1 MPSISFICEDL
12 VKIFIKKTVVI
23 PNLSNHIAQIQI
35 FFFFSVIIIS
45 KESIYLSFKYI
56 PFLNYFLFILLNTL
70 SDYYPHTYHEFNLEE
85 KDTLFFNN
93 ILINYYYCINIQ
105 LIKINIVFRL
115 LYTQSMGNKNS
126 YILFRNTKKKK
137 KTTTTLHS

>member
-1 MPSISFICEDL
+1 MSLNRRKKKKNILQIRAKNCLFHLKMPSISFICEDL

-23 PNLSNHIAQIQI
+23 PNLSNHIAQIQII

-70 SDYYPHTYHEFNLEE
+70 SDYYPRTYHEFNLEE
-85 KDTLFFNN
+85 KDTLFFS
-93 ILINYYYCINIQ
+93 II
-105 LIKINIVFRL
+105 F
-115 LYTQSMGNKNS
+115 
-126 YILFRNTKKKK
+126 
-137 KTTTTLHS
+137 